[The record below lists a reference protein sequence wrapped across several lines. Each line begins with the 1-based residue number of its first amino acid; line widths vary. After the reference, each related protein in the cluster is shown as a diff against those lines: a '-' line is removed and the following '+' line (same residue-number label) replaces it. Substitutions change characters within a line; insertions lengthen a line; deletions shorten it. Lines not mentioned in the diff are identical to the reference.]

1 MTWPNAQEIA
11 EALDLNAEQAETIVK
26 AMDLRGS
33 AMNVANFVLAAH
45 GVECMRSHDLDDPYF
60 GDIAMEY
67 VNMGDMYATT
77 LIFDV
82 ATRDYALID
91 YAAWMQRYEE
101 SGKGELHA

>member
-1 MTWPNAQEIA
+1 MRPNAQEIA
-11 EALDLNAEQAETIVK
+11 EALDVTPEYAAKIVE
-26 AMDLRGS
+26 S
-33 AMNVANFVLAAH
+33 MNGRAVALDVANAATRAH
-45 GVECMRSHDLDDPYF
+45 GVECMRSHDLDDQFY
-60 GDIAMEY
+60 GDIAMLY